1 MSAILS
7 SPNIMYG
14 VWIII
19 KIHFVYLE
27 REPVMETGW
36 PVRA

>member
-1 MSAILS
+1 MVVTVSAILS
-7 SPNIMYG
+7 VFG
-14 VWIII
+14 FKI

-27 REPVMETGW
+27 REPVIETGW